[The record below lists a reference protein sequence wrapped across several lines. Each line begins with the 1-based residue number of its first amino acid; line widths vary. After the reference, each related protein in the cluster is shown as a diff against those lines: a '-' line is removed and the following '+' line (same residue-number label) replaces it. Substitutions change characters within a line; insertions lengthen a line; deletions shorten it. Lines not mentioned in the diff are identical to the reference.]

1 MPSGKRH
8 YRLTLADALS
18 AHDRALKLG
27 GRPGIPNIGLVE
39 AAIGRPYVGYYRSI
53 RRKAAALVQS
63 VATNH
68 GFADGNKRTATIL
81 MLALLNKSGY
91 DLKAIRGER
100 DIQTAVEKMVLDVVT
115 HKLGFEG
122 LVQWFEARIRRM
134 N

>member
-53 RRKAAALVQS
+53 ERKAAALVQS

>member
-27 GRPGIPNIGLVE
+27 GRHGIPNIGLVE

-53 RRKAAALVQS
+53 QRKAAALVQS

-81 MLALLNKSGY
+81 MVTLLNKSGY
-91 DLKAIRGER
+91 DLKAIRGDR
-100 DIQTAVEKMVLDVVT
+100 DIQTAVEKMVLNVVI
-115 HKLGFEG
+115 HRLGFDG
-122 LVQWFEARIRRM
+122 LVLWFKARIYRL

>member
-8 YRLTLADALS
+8 FRLTLADALS

-27 GRPGIPNIGLVE
+27 GRHGIPNIDLVK

-53 RRKAAALVQS
+53 QRKAAALVQS

-81 MLALLNKSGY
+81 MITLLNKSEY
-91 DLKAIRGER
+91 DLKAIRGDR
-100 DIQTAVEKMVLDVVT
+100 DIQTAVEKMVLDVVN
-115 HKLGFEG
+115 HKLSFEG
-122 LVQWFEARIRRM
+122 LVQWFEARIHRI

>member
-27 GRPGIPNIGLVE
+27 GRHGIPNIDLVE

-53 RRKAAALVQS
+53 QRKAAALVQS

-81 MLALLNKSGY
+81 MVTLLNKSGY
-91 DLKAIRGER
+91 DLKAIRGDG
-100 DIQTAVEKMVLDVVT
+100 DIQAAVEKMVLDVVN
-115 HKLGFEG
+115 HKLAFEG
-122 LVQWFEARIRRM
+122 LVRWFEVRIRRL

>member
-1 MPSGKRH
+1 LPSGRRH

-18 AHDRALKLG
+18 AHDRALKFG

-53 RRKAAALVQS
+53 ERKAAALVQS

-81 MLALLNKSGY
+81 MRTLLTRSGY
-91 DLKAIRGER
+91 DLKAIRGDG
-100 DIQTAVEKMVLDVVT
+100 DIQAAVEKMVLDVVN
-115 HKLGFEG
+115 HKLGFED
-122 LVQWFEARIRRM
+122 LVRWFGDRLRRL